1 MTNTLRI
8 TLLGSGSSAGV
19 PRIGGDWGACDPKE
33 PRNYRTR
40 GGLLVQRWRGAPSH
54 PLEATTILVD
64 TSPDLRAQLLA
75 ADVQRVDAVL
85 YSHDHAD
92 QTHGIDDLRA
102 FYITHR
108 VRIPVYMDEATRAS
122 LRRRF
127 GYCFKSVGEYPAILD
142 DAGTL
147 TPGAPLRIDGPGGS
161 ISVLPLSQYHGG
173 VLSMGFR
180 FGRVAYSND
189 VVSMSDD
196 VLLALEGLD
205 LWIVDALRYKP
216 HPTHAHLARSLEWIG
231 QVRPKHAVLTNLHID
246 MDYRTLAEQLPNGVE
261 PGYDGWRQDLPAD
274 PL

>member
-1 MTNTLRI
+1 MTDTLRI

-33 PRNYRTR
+33 PRNQRTR
-40 GGLLVQRWRGAPSH
+40 GGLLVQRWRGPPGR
-54 PLEATTILVD
+54 PLEATTILID

-108 VRIPVYMDEATRAS
+108 TRIPVYMDDATRAS
-122 LRRRF
+122 LHTRF
-127 GYCFKSVGEYPAILD
+127 GYCFKSVSGYPAILD
-142 DAGTL
+142 DAGVL
-147 TPGAPLRIDGPGGS
+147 TPGASLRVDGPGGS
-161 ISVLPLSQYHGG
+161 IEALPLAQDHGG
-173 VLSMGFR
+173 VQSMGFR
-180 FGRVAYSND
+180 FGPAAYSND
-189 VVSMSDD
+189 VVSMGAD
-196 VLLALEGLD
+196 VLTALEGLD

-216 HPTHAHLARSLEWIG
+216 HPTHAHLARTLEWIG

-246 MDYRTLAEQLPNGVE
+246 MDYRILADQLPKGVE
-261 PGYDGWRQDLPAD
+261 PGYDGWRRDLPAE